1 MSLLKR
7 EVYSYALAA
16 VNFYGIITLRELA
29 TVINHYSGEEYTA
42 KDLEE
47 ILESYINE
55 ESFVQKTSRILYQKQ
70 MFENT
75 DVRIVYQTLIGKPLY
90 LPKTSEEFLNYIE
103 ASYYE
108 LPTEFEEIRDFYT
121 EWTQN
126 ADMGFLMAKDAVMAF
141 NVDTPVTDMY
151 EAVLAR
157 LNDYLK
163 LTNSEFF
170 MNDQSRNAL
179 IILMINLNNA
189 VRKISL
195 RGYTAKE
202 INEKRLESE

>member
-7 EVYSYALAA
+7 EIYSYALAA

-29 TVINHYSGEEYTA
+29 ALINHYHEDEHYEA
-42 KDLEE
+42 KDLED
-47 ILESYINE
+47 IIESYIDE

-75 DVRIVYQTLIGKPLY
+75 DVRVVYQTLIGKPLY
-90 LPKTSEEFLNYIE
+90 YPESKEEFLNYME

-108 LPTEFEEIRDFYT
+108 LPQEFEEIRDFYT
-121 EWTQN
+121 EWTKN
-126 ADMGFLMAKDAVMAF
+126 EDMGFLMAKDAVMAF

-163 LTNSEFF
+163 LTNSEYF

-179 IILMINLNNA
+179 IILLINLNNA

-195 RGYTAKE
+195 RGFSAKE
-202 INEKRLESE
+202 VNKERIDE